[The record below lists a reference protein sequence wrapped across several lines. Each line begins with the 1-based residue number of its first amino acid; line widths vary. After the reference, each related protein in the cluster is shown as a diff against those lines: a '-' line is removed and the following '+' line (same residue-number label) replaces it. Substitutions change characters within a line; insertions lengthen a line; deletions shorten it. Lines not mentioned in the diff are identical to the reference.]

1 MEEFIKFIKASS
13 LSYGDIRSYK
23 DIVYI
28 VLHYTSNKGDTAENN
43 AKYFSPSG
51 GNKLKAGAHYFVD
64 KKGEVYKSVPLNRV
78 ANAVGGFYTQE
89 RGGGKYYKRCT
100 NRNSV
105 SIELCDCL
113 EDINDKQLA
122 SLKELIK
129 RIKNKCKNVKMIIR
143 HWDVNGKE
151 CPKPFIGTNNK
162 RWKEIV
168 DSLTSTTSSSS
179 SSSSSSTYL
188 VKINVDKLNIRKSC
202 TVNSKKVGEVK
213 RGEVYT
219 IIKEHN
225 KWGKLKSGVG
235 WIYLG
240 YTERVK

>member
-1 MEEFIKFIKASS
+1 MGKFINYIKASS
-13 LSYGDIRSYK
+13 LSYGGIRRYE

-28 VLHYTSNKGDTAENN
+28 VIHYTANKGDTAENN

-51 GNKLKAGAHYFVD
+51 SNKLKAGAHYFVD
-64 KKGEVYKSVPLNRV
+64 KKGIVYNSVPLERV

-113 EDINDKQLA
+113 EDINDKQLD

-129 RIKNKCKNVKMIIR
+129 RIKKKCKNVKKIIR

-168 DSLTSTTSSSS
+168 KSLTTTTSSSS
-179 SSSSSSTYL
+179 STSSSSYL
-188 VKINVDKLNIRKSC
+188 VKINVDKLNIRESYTTK
-202 TVNSKKVGEVK
+202 SKKVGEVK

-219 IIKEHN
+219 IIKDKN
-225 KWGKLKSGVG
+225 SWGKLKSGIG